1 MHTNWDNKNVQPL
14 LPEFELFMS
23 LLMIDQCQPSTT
35 KFLVHRK
42 LTFSPVL
49 DYYFLVFVSSFPS
62 LQLALNVQYEK
73 LLGTIIS
80 SNVSR
85 QTHLYVT
92 PPYLSEWANYRDDG
106 PQNSSP
112 EEKSFGEEPSV
123 FCPTNF

>member
-1 MHTNWDNKNVQPL
+1 MHTNWDNKNVQTL
-14 LPEFELFMS
+14 LPEFELLMS

-42 LTFSPVL
+42 LIFSPVL

-62 LQLALNVQYEK
+62 LQLDLNMQYEK
-73 LLGTIIS
+73 LLGNIIS

-92 PPYLSEWANYRDDG
+92 PPYLSE
-106 PQNSSP
+106 
-112 EEKSFGEEPSV
+112 
-123 FCPTNF
+123 